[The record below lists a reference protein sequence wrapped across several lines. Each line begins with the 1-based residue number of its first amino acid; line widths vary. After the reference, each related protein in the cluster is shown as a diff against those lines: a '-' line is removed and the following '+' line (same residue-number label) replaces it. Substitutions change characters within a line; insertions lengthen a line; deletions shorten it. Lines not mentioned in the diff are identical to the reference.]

1 MDMIHII
8 YGSPLLIILLF
19 LSIFYYLHEK
29 HCIKNVIC
37 ACISI
42 CVIFFGS
49 YNAFVALNAKEK
61 IMTRKGALY
70 SFKQDDCVQ
79 FLIQN
84 TEEGDF
90 VFVYPY
96 YPMYYYLASVRNPTR
111 YSILMHHINTRAQ
124 FYEAIND
131 LENKA
136 VKYVLWDTL
145 VEGQNLKK
153 WFPNYQQPPKQ
164 DLEMEQYLKKNY
176 QILTIKNGFRIMKKK
191 NYH

>member
-1 MDMIHII
+1 
-8 YGSPLLIILLF
+8 
-19 LSIFYYLHEK
+19 
-29 HCIKNVIC
+29 
-37 ACISI
+37 
-42 CVIFFGS
+42 
-49 YNAFVALNAKEK
+49 
-61 IMTRKGALY
+61 MTRKGALY